1 MALRRHDW
9 HTYSVGISFTSIGK
23 LLGRAVVA
31 LFDESCVK
39 YFVNYKTSSIAFQYL
54 CKAQGLE
61 QRY

>member
-9 HTYSVGISFTSIGK
+9 HTYSAGISFTSIGK

-31 LFDESCVK
+31 L
-39 YFVNYKTSSIAFQYL
+39 
-54 CKAQGLE
+54 E